1 MPIRRRDERPREA
14 AALAV
19 VGGFL
24 DAYTFLAHGGVFANA
39 QSGNVILFGI
49 AAGQGDWSAALR
61 RLPPI
66 GAFVVGIL
74 TVELVARLRGL
85 RSFHR
90 PVRVVLGIEIL
101 TLAVVGLLPDGTP
114 DWLSA
119 VLITWAA
126 TLQIGTFR
134 TVSQASYTT
143 TFTTGNLRS
152 LLTESAAWLGEHD
165 EGARRRARV
174 LGLVVGAFAVGAFLG
189 GLCTHWLHGHAVLL
203 VVPLLMGVLIS
214 IVVDT
219 RRAEAREG
227 GTTTP

>member
-1 MPIRRRDERPREA
+1 MAIRLRDERPREA

-49 AAGQGDWSAALR
+49 AAGEGDWSAALR

-66 GAFVVGIL
+66 AAFAVGIL
-74 TVELVARLRGL
+74 TVEAVARLRRF

-90 PVRVVLGIEIL
+90 PVRVVLVVEIA
-101 TLAVVGLLPDGTP
+101 TLALVGLLPGATP
-114 DWLSA
+114 DWIPA

-134 TVSQASYTT
+134 TVSKAAYTT

-152 LLTESAAWLGEHD
+152 LLTEASAWIGEHD
-165 EGARRRARV
+165 RAARAKAGV
-174 LGLVVGAFAVGAFLG
+174 LGMVVLTFALGAFLG
-189 GLCTHWLHGHAVLL
+189 GVLTHWLDDRAVLL
-203 VVPLLMGVLIS
+203 ALPLLIGVLVS

-219 RRAEAREG
+219 RRAEAREEQVR
-227 GTTTP
+227 

>member
-1 MPIRRRDERPREA
+1 MAIRLRDERLREA
-14 AALAV
+14 VALAV

-49 AAGQGDWSAALR
+49 AAGEGNWPAALR

-66 GAFVVGIL
+66 AAFAVGIL
-74 TVELVARLRGL
+74 TVEAVARLR
-85 RSFHR
+85 RVRAFHR
-90 PVRVVLGIEIL
+90 PVRVVLVIEIV
-101 TLAVVGLLPDGTP
+101 TLGVVGLLPSSTP
-114 DWLSA
+114 DWIPA

-134 TVSQASYTT
+134 TVNTASYTT

-152 LLTESAAWLGEHD
+152 LLTEASAWLAEHD
-165 EGARRRARV
+165 HAAKAKAKT
-174 LGLVVGAFAVGAFLG
+174 LGLVVVTFALGAFLG
-189 GLCTHWLHGHAVLL
+189 GLATHWLGDPAVLL
-203 VVPLLMGVLIS
+203 VLPLLVGVLAS

-219 RRAEAREG
+219 WHAEQAPPAVPG
-227 GTTTP
+227 